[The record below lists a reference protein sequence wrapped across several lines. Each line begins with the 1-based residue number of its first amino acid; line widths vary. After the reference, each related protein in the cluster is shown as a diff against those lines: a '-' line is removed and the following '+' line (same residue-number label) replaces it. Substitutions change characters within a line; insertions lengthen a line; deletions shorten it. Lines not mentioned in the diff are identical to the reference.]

1 MFRVILDGADHL
13 SGLLE
18 IFCDTD
24 KNLKRKLLN
33 STVRGWFWYA
43 VGVFWWHDNK
53 DGWVT
58 WLQGT
63 KPTSIGHEINVYWSP
78 LGFVLTRL

>member
-33 STVRGWFWYA
+33 STVRGSHGFGMLWGYF
-43 VGVFWWHDNK
+43 GGMTTK
-53 DGWVT
+53 MDGSRGYRE
-58 WLQGT
+58 QY
-63 KPTSIGHEINVYWSP
+63 PHP
-78 LGFVLTRL
+78 

>member
-1 MFRVILDGADHL
+1 MFRVILDGADHV

-33 STVRGWFWYA
+33 STVRGSRGFDMLWGYFGGMA
-43 VGVFWWHDNK
+43 TK
-53 DGWVT
+53 MDG
-58 WLQGT
+58 
-63 KPTSIGHEINVYWSP
+63 S
-78 LGFVLTRL
+78 LGYGGQNPHP